1 MSAVS
6 VEVESVALRGNP
18 HMSIAAH
25 HTGRAGPGIVKT
37 RVEKIQYIFR
47 DMPQESDYGIDA
59 EIEITHEATGKPT
72 GRFLKAQIRSGDT
85 NIEKETDDAFVYRS
99 DNLWH
104 LEYWRKCAL
113 PVLIVWVDV
122 GAEIVYWAVV
132 DGSARVTGKSWTI
145 SIPKAHR
152 IDASAKAPLRKLAND
167 LADEVATRVRSD
179 CDCIRDLWAEG
190 SRRAALSQLH
200 ALIEQPSWRFGD
212 TSTHAETYRSLGLWS
227 YLLDRDAAAMEAYLS
242 KAKEA
247 DPTSDES
254 VVRATVAM
262 LTQGTEVALRLLEN
276 PTTTGAA
283 NLRVSLLLHADQLD
297 AAVEAFCDWPAAAT
311 PNAETDRIRARLAL
325 ARGDMNEARTRIE
338 AARVQKPRWFGVR
351 ESSAIIDYF
360 AALPASEWSMSTY
373 PLPIPIPMPAVRQDD
388 ESLQRLR
395 AAATAFHNL
404 AADAEDE
411 DDRHRLRTWH
421 LATLANDPN
430 ARPEAQRVA
439 EVWLQAPTLFVPMLP
454 WVIERGLMPDRAAF
468 VDRVVGEALSI
479 QEHDFARTDPNLVTT
494 AIRLLLLDEKVAEA
508 RTLLGKFEHFL
519 TTHDEDAPTYWRV
532 RILIDEGDFDDAAQV
547 LQQMKK
553 PSPRAEAEMILQTA
567 RAARAQDWRSV
578 ADDRH
583 RQFVNDGDVP
593 ALADAA
599 RLHLRHGEPDFVL
612 GIAED
617 LFSGLPNVTMLE
629 LICEAAWESGTYAD
643 CLTWIDRWRS
653 LSSTNT
659 EALQQTRVA
668 CLLQIDPFQA
678 LRAADDLIRSYPSP
692 TNVMRALVAFIR
704 VGDLKSL
711 SITARH
717 LLAMPGA
724 DASTLLSAA
733 QMTIVNDPDLA
744 RELWRAAMALE
755 ADDDHVGAALSLAHE
770 LGEDRETAPLITRMQ
785 QLAAEGRGG
794 VRAMSLPELLKFGS
808 ERQQQLADIFT
819 QFYAAEIPIH
829 GMAQRFGWNLAEV
842 FHLWPADNRTQEM
855 MASHRP
861 LFVRFGGRPSEPA
874 GLNGRT
880 LRMDITAFL
889 LAGELEMLDVLERV
903 YAPIRVSRF
912 LAAAIVE
919 LERRLGE
926 GQPSRIAMYE
936 RIVALADAGKIRT
949 LTMTE
954 PAPGRETTGHSELDL
969 FLTSTV
975 ADRGVFVHQLPF
987 TDFEMQ
993 PLVLDADVAS
1003 RVRDLSELL
1012 AVALRQAVIDASAY
1026 ERAAVGLRQPESEI
1040 DTLPATIVLSSL
1052 AADAL
1057 AAGEGLAQL
1066 AASTEVFVSQRVVD
1080 EAHASVAWA
1089 RRRSEVRAWIDR
1101 LRERMHRGFERG
1113 TYVTVGETA
1122 VQIEDPRQVEFESL
1136 RDLID
1141 GATDADALWIEDRAC
1156 SRMGLAVVGISEV
1169 LHDLVGRGA
1178 LDEAL
1183 RSAVL
1188 HRLRTAD
1195 ARYLPL
1201 FRDDLVSQLH
1211 TARARTT
1218 PDTKEL
1224 QSISRLYAAY
1234 ALDNHRNNSRE
1245 GVPQEVAVLI
1255 DASRVTMSALP
1266 EIWKLHREDHA
1277 KARHH
1282 AWWYMTYLY
1291 MGHLTVR
1298 ACTQRD
1304 ADAATAT
1311 NDLAFDIAQLYLGAI
1326 IIAAGDDKSEKST
1339 AAAYIDWLTK
1349 AFPYR
1354 QFITDPNLAALTA
1367 KHLVGIAASYK
1378 DRVAEQ
1384 GADVIVAD
1392 TLISAVFLLMPEEL
1406 QHAWLAADATFGK
1419 HHGINVTNRIKLDGL
1434 DIPAKPFWAGIERW
1448 AAGKPEPRRAE
1459 VRIRTADDGKSIEA
1473 DYANEQRI
1481 LSDPLFVR
1489 FAKGDR
1495 EQCAAWAES
1504 SPTFIDIARDERRGE
1519 GLRIGKLKSARE
1531 RVLAADALR
1540 SGSGQTFYARLR
1552 AQIEGGATLPQ
1563 TAFHLRVGALAD
1575 HLRWHGNHENAAMQ
1589 LLTDVG
1595 TEEALRRLITLP
1607 VRLST
1612 AVVDALAEE
1621 ADAVSTIRRVA
1632 SAAVSPLSVM
1642 QCGALMLRL
1651 AAKFPE
1657 LQESGTA
1664 LVGKALEPEFA
1675 NSVYETFERVCLV
1688 VHGWLSFDAS
1698 GADLSPHDRLVLAVS
1713 HAGRLLDV
1721 VGAARVDKAREF
1733 FTQITSVP
1741 REFLARDPDFLSDVL
1756 HPTNMS
1762 FDYTVV
1768 FGTCSLLRDV
1778 AHDVLTASGIG
1789 TLAQEAVRRLIDA
1802 SAVAGFFVDR
1812 DLMRGRSGTIY
1823 EGEVPDAIVPIV
1835 GSLPVRLPNSVELRA
1850 TTGALLEQACSAVA
1864 DPGWFAVGAIVR
1876 HHGVAEEMRPRIHEI
1891 ARSLADPAIRASLSD
1906 RDVVLALAILAG
1918 QTAALQDSSLRESVR
1933 HIALS
1938 VAEEFGTGKRQ
1949 VSDLRELAPTFFEIA
1964 LGISARHGDSSEA
1977 ARELANFVDDLVR
1990 SWPAL
1995 AYSLANRLADYVW
2008 TAPPDQAL
2016 SLWRM
2021 LLRARENAFRPAAA

>member
-1 MSAVS
+1 
-6 VEVESVALRGNP
+6 
-18 HMSIAAH
+18 MSIAAH
-25 HTGRAGPGIVKT
+25 HTGRAGSGIVKT
-37 RVEKIQYIFR
+37 KVEKIQYIYR

-59 EIEITHEATGKPT
+59 EIEITHEVTGKPT
-72 GRFLKAQIRSGDT
+72 GRFLKAQIRSGDSY
-85 NIEKETDDAFVYRS
+85 IEKETDHAFVYRS

-104 LEYWRKCAL
+104 LEYWLKCAL
-113 PVLIVWVDV
+113 PVLIVWADVD
-122 GAEIVYWAVV
+122 AEIAYWAVV

-145 SIPKAHR
+145 SIPKAQR
-152 IDASAKAPLRKLAND
+152 IDTSAKAPLRKLAND
-167 LADEVATRVRSD
+167 LADEVATRVWSD
-179 CDCIRDLWAEG
+179 SDRIRDLWAEG
-190 SRRAALSQLH
+190 SRRAALSQLR
-200 ALIEQPSWRFGD
+200 ALIKQPSWRFGD
-212 TSTHAETYRSLGLWS
+212 ARTHADTYRSLALWS
-227 YLLDRDAAAMEAYLS
+227 YLLDRDAAAMEADLS

-262 LTQGTEVALRLLEN
+262 LTLGTDAALGLLEN
-276 PTTTGAA
+276 PATTGAA
-283 NLRVSLLLHADQLD
+283 NLRISLLLHAEQLD
-297 AAVEAFCDWPAAAT
+297 AAAEAFRDWPAAAT
-311 PNAETDRIRARLAL
+311 PNAETDRIKARLAL
-325 ARGDMNEARTRIE
+325 ARGDMNEARSRIE

-351 ESSAIIDYF
+351 ESSAVIDYF
-360 AALPASEWSMSTY
+360 VALPSSEWSMSTH
-373 PLPIPIPMPAVRQDD
+373 PFPIPVPRQAVRQDD

-411 DDRHRLRTWH
+411 DDRHRLRTWY

-430 ARPEAQRVA
+430 AHHEAQRVA
-439 EVWLQAPTLFVPMLP
+439 EEWLQAPTLFAPMLP

-468 VDRVVGEALSI
+468 VDRVVGDALSI
-479 QEHDFARTDPNLVTT
+479 QEPDFARTDPNLVTT

-519 TTHDEDAPTYWRV
+519 TTNDEDAPTYWRV
-532 RILIDEGDFDDAAQV
+532 RLLVAEGAFDDAANA
-547 LQQMKK
+547 LQKIKK
-553 PSPRAEAEMILQTA
+553 PSPRAEAAMILQTA

-612 GIAED
+612 NIAED
-617 LFSGLPNVTMLE
+617 LFGGLPNLTTLE
-629 LICEAAWESGTYAD
+629 LICEAAWERGRYAD

-659 EALQQTRVA
+659 EALQHTRVA

-692 TNVMRALVAFIR
+692 ANVMRALVTFIR

-717 LLAMPGA
+717 LLTMQGA
-724 DASTLLSAA
+724 AAPTLLSAA

-755 ADDDHVGAALSLAHE
+755 VDDDHVGTALSLAHE
-770 LGEDRETAPLITRMQ
+770 LGEDRETATLITRMQ
-785 QLAAEGRGG
+785 KLAAEGRGG

-829 GMAQRFGWNLAEV
+829 GMAQQFGWNLADV
-842 FHLWPADNRTQEM
+842 FHIWPADNRTQD
-855 MASHRP
+855 SITNHRP
-861 LFVRFGGRPSEPA
+861 LFLRFGGRPSDLT

-880 LRMDITAFL
+880 LRMDVTAFL
-889 LAGELEMLDVLERV
+889 LAAELELLDVLERV

-936 RIVALADAGKIRT
+936 RIVALADAGKIRV

-954 PAPGRETTGHSELDL
+954 PVLERAATGHSELDL

-993 PLVLDADVAS
+993 PVVLDADVAS

-1012 AVALRQAVIDASAY
+1012 AVALRQAVMDANAY
-1026 ERAAVGLRQPESEI
+1026 ERAAVGVREAKGEL

-1066 AASTEVFVSQRVVD
+1066 AAGAEVFVSQRVVD

-1089 RRRSEVRAWIDR
+1089 RRRSGVRVWIDR
-1101 LRERMHRGFERG
+1101 LRERLHRGFERG
-1113 TYVTVGETA
+1113 TYVAIGETD

-1141 GATDADALWIEDRAC
+1141 GTTDADALWIEDRAC

-1178 LDEAL
+1178 LDEAQ

-1188 HRLRTAD
+1188 HKLRTAD

-1201 FRDDLVSQLH
+1201 LRDDLVSQLH
-1211 TARARTT
+1211 TARARPT

-1224 QSISRLYAAY
+1224 RTISRLYAAY
-1234 ALDNHRNNSRE
+1234 ALDSRRHNGRE
-1245 GVPQEVAVLI
+1245 GAPPEVAVVV

-1277 KARHH
+1277 KAGRH

-1291 MGHLTVR
+1291 MGRLGVR

-1311 NDLAFDIAQLYLGAI
+1311 DDLAFDLAQLYLGTMM
-1326 IIAAGDDKSEKST
+1326 IAAGDDKGEESA

-1354 QFITDPNLAALTA
+1354 QFVRDPGLAALTA
-1367 KHLVGIAASYK
+1367 KHLVSIAASYK

-1384 GADVIVAD
+1384 AADVAVAD
-1392 TLISAVFLLMPEEL
+1392 TLISAVFLLLPDEL
-1406 QHAWLAADATFGK
+1406 QHAWLAADATFGA
-1419 HHGINVTNRIKLDGL
+1419 HHGIKVTDQVSLGGL
-1434 DIPAKPFWAGIERW
+1434 DIPSKPFWAAIKRY
-1448 AAGKPEPRRAE
+1448 AAEKPEPRRAE
-1459 VRIRTADDGKSIEA
+1459 VRIRIAEDGTSIEA
-1473 DYANEQRI
+1473 EYANEKRI

-1489 FAKGDR
+1489 FAKGDPA
-1495 EQCAAWAES
+1495 QCAAWAENN
-1504 SPTFIDIARDERRGE
+1504 PTFIDMPREKRRSE
-1519 GLRIGKLKSARE
+1519 GSRIGALKSARE

-1540 SGSGQTFYARLR
+1540 SGSGQTFYPRLR
-1552 AQIEGGATLPQ
+1552 AQLGGGATLPE
-1563 TAFHLRVGALAD
+1563 TAFHLQAGALAD
-1575 HLRWHGNHENAAMQ
+1575 HLRWPRNNEDAAMQ

-1595 TEEALRRLITLP
+1595 AEEALRRLITLP
-1607 VRLST
+1607 VHFPI
-1612 AVVDALAEE
+1612 AFVDALADD
-1621 ADAVSTIRRVA
+1621 ADAVAIVKRVA
-1632 SAAVSPLSVM
+1632 SEAVSPLSVM
-1642 QCGALMLRL
+1642 QCGALMLNLSAR
-1651 AAKFPE
+1651 FPE
-1657 LQESGTA
+1657 LQDSGAA
-1664 LVGKALEPEFA
+1664 LVRKALEPEFA
-1675 NSVYETFERVCLV
+1675 SGVYETFERMCVV
-1688 VHGWLSFDAS
+1688 VHGWLSFDKSA
-1698 GADLSPHDRLVLAVS
+1698 ADLSPHDRLVLAVS

-1721 VGAARVDKAREF
+1721 MGAARVEKAGKF
-1733 FTQITSVP
+1733 FAQVTSVP

-1778 AHDVLTASGIG
+1778 TPNVLAASGVGIVV
-1789 TLAQEAVRRLIDA
+1789 QEAVCRLLDSNA
-1802 SAVAGFFVDR
+1802 AAGFCVDPE
-1812 DLMRGRSGTIY
+1812 LMRGRTGTIY
-1823 EGEVPDAIVPIV
+1823 EGEVPDAILPIA
-1835 GSLPVRLPNSVELRA
+1835 GSLPIRLPNSVELSV
-1850 TTGALLEQACSAVA
+1850 TTAVLLEQACTTIANPA
-1864 DPGWFAVGAIVR
+1864 WLAVGAIVR
-1876 HHGVAEEMRPRIHEI
+1876 HHAVAEEVRPRIHEI
-1891 ARSLADPAIRASLSD
+1891 ARSLAESAMRAALSD
-1906 RDVVLALAILAG
+1906 RDVVLALAILGG
-1918 QTAALQDSSLRESVR
+1918 QTAALQDSSLREEVR
-1933 HIALS
+1933 RIALS
-1938 VAEEFGTGKRQ
+1938 VAEEFGAGKRH
-1949 VSDLRELAPTFFEIA
+1949 VDNLKELAPAFFEIA

-1995 AYSLANRLADYVW
+1995 AYSLASRLADYVW
-2008 TAPPDQAL
+2008 TAPPDQGL

-2021 LLRARENAFRPAAA
+2021 LLRTRENAFQATAA